1 MNCEECMY
9 GNPYDVNELSKL
21 GQLIEMYEEHIR
33 EMEKYNEDNQ
43 KRSFLQRGPFQP
55 IAHELAMLDQFNADV
70 DRIMN
75 HVRCQRYPEF
85 VKRHKKDICGEFA
98 RD

>member
-1 MNCEECMY
+1 MNCEECKY

-21 GQLIEMYEEHIR
+21 GQLIEMYENHIR
-33 EMEKYNEDNQ
+33 ESEKYNEDNL
-43 KRSFLQRGPFQP
+43 KRPFRERGPFEST
-55 IAHELAMLDQFNADV
+55 AHERAMLDQFRADV
-70 DRIMN
+70 DRVLN

-85 VKRHKKDICGEFA
+85 VKRHKKDVCGEYA